1 MENSELIGKVPDEKG
16 ILVHPICSNPSPGE
30 EWQRVDALCQER
42 RKKFQDQE
50 SRYAEKL
57 RYGTLEERERERVY
71 QEEKK
76 RSGGMVNDGM
86 ERRRYG
92 LDPPL
97 GPFEG
102 NWDQAE
108 CTPKERLYNERLY
121 IGQMKP
127 AE

>member
-1 MENSELIGKVPDEKG
+1 
-16 ILVHPICSNPSPGE
+16 
-30 EWQRVDALCQER
+30 
-42 RKKFQDQE
+42 
-50 SRYAEKL
+50 
-57 RYGTLEERERERVY
+57 
-71 QEEKK
+71 
-76 RSGGMVNDGM
+76 MVNDGM

-97 GPFEG
+97 GPFKG

-108 CTPKERLYNERLY
+108 FTLKEQLYNERLY